1 MTTEPHEALAIRSRR
16 TGKVLHARIVE
27 RAPARSAATT
37 TEAKL
42 EVTPRAARRVSEA
55 EAADFTAVVA
65 VAAAAGITD
74 KSRHRKIASQKHV
87 QQL

>member
-1 MTTEPHEALAIRSRR
+1 
-16 TGKVLHARIVE
+16 VE
-27 RAPARSAATT
+27 RAPARSATTT

-55 EAADFTAVVA
+55 EAADFTAVAVVVVA
-65 VAAAAGITD
+65 EGITG
-74 KSRHRKIASQKHV
+74 KLRYRTIASKKRV